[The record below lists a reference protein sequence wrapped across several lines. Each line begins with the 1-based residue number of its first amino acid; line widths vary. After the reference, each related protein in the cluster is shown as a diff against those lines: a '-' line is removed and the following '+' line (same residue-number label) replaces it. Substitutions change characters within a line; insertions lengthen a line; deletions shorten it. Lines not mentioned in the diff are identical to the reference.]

1 MNLKYN
7 IDGSNTGILKLDSED
22 IYLKNN
28 INKPWSRF
36 FKRVFDITLS
46 VLFIV
51 LIAPWLFPIVSII
64 IIIETKG
71 SPFFVQKRTGKNR
84 KTFYCIKFRTMRIN
98 DDAHR
103 LQVQIDDKRI
113 TKVGKFLRESHIDE
127 LPQVINVL
135 LGQMSIVGPRPHML
149 RHNVEYASM
158 SPNYHLRHITKPGL
172 TGLAQVRGFHGMIE
186 DKTDYENRLNSDIEY
201 IHNWSLMADI
211 EIFIMTTFK
220 SLLRIE

>member
-1 MNLKYN
+1 
-7 IDGSNTGILKLDSED
+7 
-22 IYLKNN
+22 
-28 INKPWSRF
+28 
-36 FKRVFDITLS
+36 
-46 VLFIV
+46 
-51 LIAPWLFPIVSII
+51 
-64 IIIETKG
+64 
-71 SPFFVQKRTGKNR
+71 
-84 KTFYCIKFRTMRIN
+84 MRIN